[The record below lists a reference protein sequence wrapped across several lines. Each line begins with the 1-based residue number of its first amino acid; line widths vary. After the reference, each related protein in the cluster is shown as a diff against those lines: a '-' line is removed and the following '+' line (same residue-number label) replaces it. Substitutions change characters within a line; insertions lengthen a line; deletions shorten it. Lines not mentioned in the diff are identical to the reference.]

1 MTAIYEDLPVVAT
14 AAQVAT
20 ILGCSERHVRSLIAT
35 GRLGSISLGRL
46 VKIPRHSLLELLGAE
61 SEPTAPGEAVN
72 TNTDSDPGHR
82 LSRAKGDDPASRV
95 VTTTAPTTT
104 TKGGSDGGS

>member
-61 SEPTAPGEAVN
+61 SEPPEPGEAVN

-82 LSRAKGDDPASRV
+82 LSRAKGNDPASRV
-95 VTTTAPTTT
+95 VTTITLPISQE
-104 TKGGSDGGS
+104 GGSRGPG